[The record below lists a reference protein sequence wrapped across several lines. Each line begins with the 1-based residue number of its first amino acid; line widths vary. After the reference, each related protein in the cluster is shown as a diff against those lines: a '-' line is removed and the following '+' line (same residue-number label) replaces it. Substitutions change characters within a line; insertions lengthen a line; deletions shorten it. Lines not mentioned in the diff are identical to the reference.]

1 MVDRAAHRGQ
11 AEAVTGPAV
20 MIRIR
25 VRVYGLLQ
33 AAVGD
38 PDGWLEV
45 AAPEGADIA
54 GLVELLCDR
63 QASPLFDARACMATI
78 DGVKVPLSRTLQD
91 GDQVHLY
98 HTFGG
103 G

>member
-1 MVDRAAHRGQ
+1 M
-11 AEAVTGPAV
+11 TGPAV
-20 MIRIR
+20 MMRIR

-33 AAVGD
+33 AAVDD
-38 PDGWLEV
+38 PDGWLDV
-45 AAPEGADIA
+45 TVPGGTDIA
-54 GLVELLCDR
+54 GLVELLADR

-78 DGVKVPLSRTLQD
+78 DGVKVPLSRTLQH
-91 GDQVHLY
+91 GDQVQLY